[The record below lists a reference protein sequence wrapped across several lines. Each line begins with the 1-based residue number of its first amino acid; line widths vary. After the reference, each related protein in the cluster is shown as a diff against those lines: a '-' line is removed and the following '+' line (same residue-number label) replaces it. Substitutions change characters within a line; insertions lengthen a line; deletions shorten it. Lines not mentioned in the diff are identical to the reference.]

1 MKTIKTFQQHNESI
15 LNLSKTRKF
24 PTYKDSGRI
33 DGLNKSYDDLTDFYY
48 IYDLDKKDIGKYLNT
63 WFSGN
68 HIESKNKKFIIRDE
82 MWTVKKVDEHTALNL
97 YNRYIN
103 PIEITIMCPSGA
115 KFKQNENGED
125 LYEMKA
131 TIRSIDDSSYG
142 IWFDNKTYSE
152 LEEIRFQIMKWI
164 NTKPIINGDE
174 FIEYCVSVGGDE
186 SSIDYN

>member
-1 MKTIKTFQQHNESI
+1 MKNIKTYHQHNESI

-24 PTYKDSGRI
+24 PTYGETNR
-33 DGLNKSYDDLTDFYY
+33 GTHHSYDEYTDFYY
-48 IYDLDKKDIGKYLNT
+48 IYHLNKKDIGKYLNT

-68 HIESKNKKFIIRDE
+68 HIVDKNKKFIARDE
-82 MWTVKKVDEHTALNL
+82 MWTVKKVDDETASHL
-97 YNRYIN
+97 YNRTIN
-103 PIEITIMCPSGA
+103 PIEITIMCPTGA

-131 TIRSIDDSSYG
+131 TLRSIDDSSYG
-142 IWFDNKTYSE
+142 IWFNNKSYSE

-164 NTKPIINGDE
+164 NNKPIINGDK